1 MLVCHPKNEKKTS
14 IEIHQADCMCA
25 SNNKG
30 NKTASS
36 YTPLQI
42 VNDVENNDKTSTN
55 NDFLDA
61 I

>member
-1 MLVCHPKNEKKTS
+1 MVVCHPKNEKKTS

-25 SNNKG
+25 SNNKR
-30 NKTASS
+30 NETASA

-42 VNDVENNDKTSTN
+42 ENEVERNIHTSTN
-55 NDFLDA
+55 NDYLDV

>member
-25 SNNKG
+25 SNNER
-30 NKTASS
+30 NETASP

-42 VNDVENNDKTSTN
+42 VNVVESNIHTSTN
-55 NDFLDA
+55 NDYLEV